1 MCKGHTQK
9 ASFLVFKIDGVGVES
24 EREDYSSY
32 QVSGL
37 GKYVPLGK
45 IGKVH
50 GEEIYLASKILQM
63 MYSVFECLF
72 DMSSRHIWLVVIF
85 NR

>member
-32 QVSGL
+32 WVSGL
-37 GKYVPLGK
+37 G
-45 IGKVH
+45 
-50 GEEIYLASKILQM
+50 
-63 MYSVFECLF
+63 
-72 DMSSRHIWLVVIF
+72 
-85 NR
+85 N